1 MPSPALSPASSLA
14 LARAR
19 PASAAPE
26 ALGGDAV
33 WRADE
38 LARNVGATRP
48 TGHAA
53 LDAVLPGGGWPVG
66 ALVEVL
72 QPQAGQ
78 GEWRL
83 LLPAL
88 GVSPAGALVL
98 VNPPHRPF
106 VPALAAQGLDAARLL
121 MLQGPTLARDAAAR
135 VWACEQA
142 LRCAGVSAVLAWLPQ
157 VRPEQL
163 RRLQMAA
170 QNFPAAA
177 VRDAPAGR
185 AAGGLARRAAP
196 GARSRRG
203 RRRAVGA
210 PAQAPRPAADHVAGA
225 AGAARAAA
233 GAAGC
238 LPPAASTSADRAVGQ
253 HRQVAVPPSHRFFP
267 CRFRRESSFGRRG
280 LRATQGS
287 AVLAALV
294 QHPSPCWRGS
304 IRRSRCTGSPC
315 CPCRPLSRRP
325 HSGQDEVL
333 RLWSWRALQFTPRV
347 AVADGVVVLEI
358 AASERLFGGRRAL
371 LRLAF

>member
-1 MPSPALSPASSLA
+1 MPV
-14 LARAR
+14 
-19 PASAAPE
+19 APSGTRLRLQGLPDITGQ
-26 ALGGDAV
+26 AAV

-88 GVSPAGALVL
+88 GVGTPPAPSGGALVL

-106 VPALAAQGLDAARLL
+106 VPALAAQGLDASRLL
-121 MLQGPTLARDAAAR
+121 VLQGPMLARDAAAR

-142 LRCAGVSAVLAWLPQ
+142 LRGAGVSAVLAWLPQ

-170 QNFPAAA
+170 QNFQQLLFVMRPLAAQQEASPA
-177 VRDAPAGR
+177 VLRLLKRRGPPLTTPLVLPAR
-185 AAGGLARRAAP
+185 PERLQALLTASRQQSARRRQGQGVALPAVAP
-196 GARSRRG
+196 S
-203 RRRAVGA
+203 A
-210 PAQAPRPAADHVAGA
+210 P
-225 AGAARAAA
+225 
-233 GAAGC
+233 
-238 LPPAASTSADRAVGQ
+238 PPA
-253 HRQVAVPPSHRFFP
+253 
-267 CRFRRESSFGRRG
+267 
-280 LRATQGS
+280 S

-294 QHPSPCWRGS
+294 RTRVPAGAAPSGGPGA
-304 IRRSRCTGSPC
+304 
-315 CPCRPLSRRP
+315 L
-325 HSGQDEVL
+325 D
-333 RLWSWRALQFTPRV
+333 RLV
-347 AVADGVVVLEI
+347 AP
-358 AASERLFGGRRAL
+358 AAR
-371 LRLAF
+371 

>member
-1 MPSPALSPASSLA
+1 MPV
-14 LARAR
+14 
-19 PASAAPE
+19 APSGTRLRLQGLPDITGQ
-26 ALGGDAV
+26 AAV

-88 GVSPAGALVL
+88 GVGTPPAPSGGALVL

-106 VPALAAQGLDAARLL
+106 VPALAAQGLDASRLL
-121 MLQGPTLARDAAAR
+121 VLQGPMLARDAAAR

-142 LRCAGVSAVLAWLPQ
+142 LRGAGVSAVLAWLPQ

-170 QNFPAAA
+170 QNFQQLLFVMRPLAAQQEASPAVLRLLLEPGEDADALTLRLLKRRGPPLTTPLVLPARPERLQALLAASRQQSVRRRQGRGTVLPAAA
-177 VRDAPAGR
+177 P
-185 AAGGLARRAAP
+185 AAP
-196 GARSRRG
+196 T
-203 RRRAVGA
+203 
-210 PAQAPRPAADHVAGA
+210 QA
-225 AGAARAAA
+225 
-233 GAAGC
+233 
-238 LPPAASTSADRAVGQ
+238 
-253 HRQVAVPPSHRFFP
+253 
-267 CRFRRESSFGRRG
+267 
-280 LRATQGS
+280 S

-294 QHPSPCWRGS
+294 RTRVPAGAAPSGGPG
-304 IRRSRCTGSPC
+304 
-315 CPCRPLSRRP
+315 
-325 HSGQDEVL
+325 
-333 RLWSWRALQFTPRV
+333 AL
-347 AVADGVVVLEI
+347 D
-358 AASERLFGGRRAL
+358 
-371 LRLAF
+371 RLAAPAAR

>member
-1 MPSPALSPASSLA
+1 MPV
-14 LARAR
+14 
-19 PASAAPE
+19 APSGTRLRLQGLPDITGQ
-26 ALGGDAV
+26 AAV

-88 GVSPAGALVL
+88 GASPAGALVL

-106 VPALAAQGLDAARLL
+106 VPALAAQGLDASRLL

-170 QNFPAAA
+170 QNFQQALFVMRPLPAQQEASPAVLRLLLESGEGVDADALTVRLLKRRGPPLTTPLVLPARPERLQALLAA
-177 VRDAPAGR
+177 SRQQS
-185 AAGGLARRAAP
+185 ARRRQ
-196 GARSRRG
+196 GQG
-203 RRRAVGA
+203 
-210 PAQAPRPAADHVAGA
+210 VALPVVA
-225 AGAARAAA
+225 
-233 GAAGC
+233 
-238 LPPAASTSADRAVGQ
+238 PPA
-253 HRQVAVPPSHRFFP
+253 PPP
-267 CRFRRESSFGRRG
+267 
-280 LRATQGS
+280 AS

-294 QHPSPCWRGS
+294 RTRVPAGAAPSGGPGA
-304 IRRSRCTGSPC
+304 
-315 CPCRPLSRRP
+315 L
-325 HSGQDEVL
+325 D
-333 RLWSWRALQFTPRV
+333 RLV
-347 AVADGVVVLEI
+347 AP
-358 AASERLFGGRRAL
+358 AAR
-371 LRLAF
+371 

>member
-26 ALGGDAV
+26 ALGGGAV

-88 GVSPAGALVL
+88 GASSAGALVL

-106 VPALAAQGLDAARLL
+106 VPGLAAQRLDASRLL

-170 QNFPAAA
+170 QNFQQALFVMRPLAAQQEASPA
-177 VRDAPAGR
+177 VLRLLLESGE
-185 AAGGLARRAAP
+185 GARRADA
-196 GARSRRG
+196 
-203 RRRAVGA
+203 A
-210 PAQAPRPAADHVAGA
+210 PAQAPRPAADHTAGA
-225 AGAARAAA
+225 AGTARAAA
-233 GAAGC
+233 GLARRQSPAVRAPPPGPGRGPACRRPACPAAG
-238 LPPAASTSADRAVGQ
+238 Q
-253 HRQVAVPPSHRFFP
+253 
-267 CRFRRESSFGRRG
+267 RG
-280 LRATQGS
+280 AGG
-287 AVLAALV
+287 AGA
-294 QHPSPCWRGS
+294 HPRPCWRGP

-315 CPCRPLSRRP
+315 CPCRTLKRRPPRARTKNFACGAGAPCSSRRAWP
-325 HSGQDEVL
+325 WPTARWCWRFPPASGCL
-333 RLWSWRALQFTPRV
+333 
-347 AVADGVVVLEI
+347 AVA
-358 AASERLFGGRRAL
+358 GRCSGSFLKKISLIPAWNGHKAL
-371 LRLAF
+371 HP

>member
-1 MPSPALSPASSLA
+1 MPV
-14 LARAR
+14 
-19 PASAAPE
+19 APSGTRLRLQGLPDITGQ
-26 ALGGDAV
+26 AAV

-88 GVSPAGALVL
+88 GVGTPPAPSGGALVL

-106 VPALAAQGLDAARLL
+106 VPALAAQGLDASRLL

-170 QNFPAAA
+170 QNFQQLLFVMRPLAAQQEASPA
-177 VRDAPAGR
+177 VLRLLLEPGEDAGR
-185 AAGGLARRAAP
+185 ADA
-196 GARSRRG
+196 
-203 RRRAVGA
+203 A
-210 PAQAPRPAADHVAGA
+210 PAQAPRPAADHAAGA

-233 GAAGC
+233 GLAC
-238 LPPAASTSADRAVGQ
+238 RQPPAVRAPPAGPW
-253 HRQVAVPPSHRFFP
+253 HR
-267 CRFRRESSFGRRG
+267 SSRRG
-280 LRATQGS
+280 PGCANSGQRGAGG
-287 AVLAALV
+287 AGA
-294 QHPSPCWRGS
+294 HPRPCWRGP

-315 CPCRPLSRRP
+315 CLCRTLKRRRSRARTKPCACGAGAPCSSRRAWRWP
-325 HSGQDEVL
+325 MAWWCWKFRPANGCLAAAGRCSGNFLNKISLTPAWNGHKVL
-333 RLWSWRALQFTPRV
+333 LLW
-347 AVADGVVVLEI
+347 
-358 AASERLFGGRRAL
+358 
-371 LRLAF
+371 

>member
-1 MPSPALSPASSLA
+1 MPV
-14 LARAR
+14 
-19 PASAAPE
+19 APSGTRLRLQGLPDITGQ
-26 ALGGDAV
+26 AAV

-88 GVSPAGALVL
+88 GASSAGALVL

-121 MLQGPTLARDAAAR
+121 VLHGPTLARDAAAR

-142 LRCAGVSAVLAWLPQ
+142 LRGAGVAAVLAWLPQ

-170 QNFPAAA
+170 QNFQQALFVMRPLAAQQEASPAVLRLLLEPGEGADALTLRLLKRRGPPLTTPLVLPARPERLQALLAA
-177 VRDAPAGR
+177 SRQQS
-185 AAGGLARRAAP
+185 ARRRQGNGAATP
-196 GARSRRG
+196 PQPPVPLAPVKPVRFRRNEVV
-203 RRRAVGA
+203 ASV
-210 PAQAPRPAADHVAGA
+210 PASADLSALLNTRVPAGA
-225 AGAARAAA
+225 APSGGSGALDRLAAPAAR
-233 GAAGC
+233 
-238 LPPAASTSADRAVGQ
+238 
-253 HRQVAVPPSHRFFP
+253 
-267 CRFRRESSFGRRG
+267 
-280 LRATQGS
+280 
-287 AVLAALV
+287 
-294 QHPSPCWRGS
+294 
-304 IRRSRCTGSPC
+304 
-315 CPCRPLSRRP
+315 
-325 HSGQDEVL
+325 
-333 RLWSWRALQFTPRV
+333 
-347 AVADGVVVLEI
+347 
-358 AASERLFGGRRAL
+358 
-371 LRLAF
+371 

>member
-1 MPSPALSPASSLA
+1 MPV
-14 LARAR
+14 
-19 PASAAPE
+19 APSGTRLRLQGLPDITGQ
-26 ALGGDAV
+26 AAV

-88 GVSPAGALVL
+88 GVGTPPAPSGGALVL

-106 VPALAAQGLDAARLL
+106 VPALAAQGLDASRLL
-121 MLQGPTLARDAAAR
+121 VLQGPMLARDAAAR

-142 LRCAGVSAVLAWLPQ
+142 LRGAGVSAVLAWLPQ

-170 QNFPAAA
+170 QNFQQQLFVMRPLAAQQEASPAVLRLLLEPGEDADALTLRLLKRRGPPLTTPLVLPARPERLQALLAASRQQSVRRRQGRGTVLPAAA
-177 VRDAPAGR
+177 P
-185 AAGGLARRAAP
+185 AAP
-196 GARSRRG
+196 T
-203 RRRAVGA
+203 
-210 PAQAPRPAADHVAGA
+210 QA
-225 AGAARAAA
+225 
-233 GAAGC
+233 
-238 LPPAASTSADRAVGQ
+238 
-253 HRQVAVPPSHRFFP
+253 
-267 CRFRRESSFGRRG
+267 
-280 LRATQGS
+280 S

-294 QHPSPCWRGS
+294 RTRVPAGAAPSGGPGA
-304 IRRSRCTGSPC
+304 
-315 CPCRPLSRRP
+315 L
-325 HSGQDEVL
+325 D
-333 RLWSWRALQFTPRV
+333 RLV
-347 AVADGVVVLEI
+347 AP
-358 AASERLFGGRRAL
+358 AAR
-371 LRLAF
+371 

>member
-1 MPSPALSPASSLA
+1 MPV
-14 LARAR
+14 
-19 PASAAPE
+19 APSGTRLRLQGLPDITGQ
-26 ALGGDAV
+26 AAV

-88 GVSPAGALVL
+88 GVGTPPAPSGGALVL

-106 VPALAAQGLDAARLL
+106 VPALAAQGLDASRLL
-121 MLQGPTLARDAAAR
+121 VLQGPMLARDAAAR

-142 LRCAGVSAVLAWLPQ
+142 LRGAGVSAVLAWLPQ

-170 QNFPAAA
+170 QNFQQLLFVMRPLAAQQEASPAVLRLLLEPGEGADALTLRLLKRRGPPLTTPLVLPARPERLQALLAASRQQSVRRRQGRGTVLPAAA
-177 VRDAPAGR
+177 P
-185 AAGGLARRAAP
+185 AAP
-196 GARSRRG
+196 T
-203 RRRAVGA
+203 
-210 PAQAPRPAADHVAGA
+210 QA
-225 AGAARAAA
+225 
-233 GAAGC
+233 
-238 LPPAASTSADRAVGQ
+238 
-253 HRQVAVPPSHRFFP
+253 
-267 CRFRRESSFGRRG
+267 
-280 LRATQGS
+280 S

-294 QHPSPCWRGS
+294 RTRVPAGAAPSGGPGA
-304 IRRSRCTGSPC
+304 
-315 CPCRPLSRRP
+315 L
-325 HSGQDEVL
+325 D
-333 RLWSWRALQFTPRV
+333 RLV
-347 AVADGVVVLEI
+347 ASAV
-358 AASERLFGGRRAL
+358 R
-371 LRLAF
+371 

>member
-26 ALGGDAV
+26 ALGGGAV

-88 GVSPAGALVL
+88 GASSAGALVL
-98 VNPPHRPF
+98 VNPPHQPF
-106 VPALAAQGLDAARLL
+106 VPALAAQGLDASRLL
-121 MLQGPTLARDAAAR
+121 VLQGPTLARDAAAR

-157 VRPEQL
+157 VRPEQM

-170 QNFPAAA
+170 QNFQQALFVMRPLAAQQEASPAVLRLLLESGEGVDADALTVRLLKRRGPPCNRTLHLA
-177 VRDAPAGR
+177 VPRPLNRPLRSNEADEPRFPQDIQSAIP
-185 AAGGLARRAAP
+185 LARPASALP
-196 GARSRRG
+196 FARS
-203 RRRAVGA
+203 
-210 PAQAPRPAADHVAGA
+210 QRPAAVA
-225 AGAARAAA
+225 
-233 GAAGC
+233 
-238 LPPAASTSADRAVGQ
+238 
-253 HRQVAVPPSHRFFP
+253 
-267 CRFRRESSFGRRG
+267 
-280 LRATQGS
+280 
-287 AVLAALV
+287 
-294 QHPSPCWRGS
+294 
-304 IRRSRCTGSPC
+304 
-315 CPCRPLSRRP
+315 
-325 HSGQDEVL
+325 
-333 RLWSWRALQFTPRV
+333 
-347 AVADGVVVLEI
+347 
-358 AASERLFGGRRAL
+358 
-371 LRLAF
+371 